1 MKYSGRVQ
9 QVGLI
14 VLFVVVLLDGLGAF
28 DSPDA
33 RTRDLQQQYV
43 PRRPVPMSPDIVHVD
58 IDDGALQRIG
68 RWPWTRTL
76 LAGCIEEIRRAGAR
90 TIVLDLDFTEAGQDP
105 ADDAAL
111 VAAIDADTVLG
122 LFHQDDELEAR
133 WRDAGGSPAGLERT
147 VQLLRSDIDL
157 EPDAATS
164 LSAVDR
170 AAFAANTLA
179 LKRHALWSDPEL
191 EADGIAERALQAAYR
206 RQARSEAIAR
216 RRARDR
222 NLHGFGT
229 ITANGSP
236 MDRMPLPELVE
247 RAGGL
252 GYVHISKRDGD
263 GQVRSFAPYQSG
275 RAGSADALGVAA
287 AMVHLD
293 GDTSHLK
300 ADLPRRGFNYPIAW
314 PYTGYGTGWMH
325 LLRRDLDDPVG
336 AGHLSI
342 GTIAELVRARGL
354 HSENQETMSAL
365 SVELLRVLRQDASF
379 DPDDPLSDA
388 AQAELADEYEFTL
401 GELEPA
407 TELASVFTD
416 DDSLAHAESLHTW
429 KQLADATESGAAE
442 IGELEAALHSQLAD
456 RLVFVG
462 WTATGSIADFVP
474 TVAGPRTPGVVVH
487 AAVAN
492 MVLTGHSYGHA
503 DGWSSIIT
511 LLLGLAVILLMSS
524 TTPWIGTTGSLLLI
538 AGYIGIASMFVFGW
552 WGQFVPIIAPA
563 TGGLGAWIACTS
575 TSAILIQR
583 DKKRITRQFKA
594 RVSDRLVDTLIE
606 HPSALSVAGVRRE
619 ISVLFADLAG
629 FTTTSERLD
638 SAEAVALANRAL
650 SILAQQVVEQ
660 DGYVNKFLGDGL
672 MAFWSAFDEQPD
684 QAARACAAAA
694 ACAEAIRSM
703 PEVGLD
709 IRLGIATGEAIV
721 GDCGAPPDLN
731 DYTAIG
737 DTVNLA
743 SRLEGANKAFGTRIL
758 VDGETLRQAG
768 DAVRS
773 LPIGPVVVV
782 GRTTPTELH
791 AVVDDEMPQ
800 AAIDAA
806 LELQR
811 AIAKGDRAAAAR
823 ALEQIGEHRQLDA
836 LGLHW
841 AEVIDG
847 DGELVLH
854 LSSK

>member
-9 QVGLI
+9 QVGFI
-14 VLFVVVLLDGLGAF
+14 VLFVVVLLDALGMF
-28 DSPDA
+28 GPLDA

-43 PRRPVPMSPDIVHVD
+43 PRPATPMSPDIVHVD

-68 RWPWTRTL
+68 RWPWSRTL
-76 LAGCIEEIRRAGAR
+76 LAACIEEIRRAGAR
-90 TIVLDLDFTEAGQDP
+90 TIVLDLDFTEAGRDP

-111 VAAIDADTVLG
+111 AAAIDRDTVLG
-122 LFHQDDELEAR
+122 LLHQDDELEAR
-133 WRDAGGSPAGLERT
+133 WADAGGSPAGLE
-147 VQLLRSDIDL
+147 QALELLRNDIDL
-157 EPDAATS
+157 EPAAAAA
-164 LSAVDR
+164 LIPADR
-170 AAFAANTLA
+170 AAFAANALA
-179 LKRHALWSDPEL
+179 LKRTVLWTDPEL
-191 EADGIAERALQAAYR
+191 GAEGIAERALQDAYR
-206 RQARSEAIAR
+206 RQARSESIAME
-216 RRARDR
+216 RAGAGD
-222 NLHGFGT
+222 LHGF
-229 ITANGSP
+229 APPASDGSA
-236 MDRMPLPELVE
+236 MDRMPLPELVA

-252 GYVHISKRDGD
+252 GYVHISNRDGD

-275 RAGSADALGVAA
+275 RAGAADSLGTTA
-287 AMVHLD
+287 AMVYLD
-293 GDTSHLK
+293 GDTSHLG
-300 ADLPRRGFNYPIAW
+300 ADLPRRGFEHPIAW
-314 PYTGYGTGWMH
+314 PWTGHGTGWMH
-325 LLRRDLDDPVG
+325 LLRQDADDPVG
-336 AGHLSI
+336 TGHLSI
-342 GTIAELVRARGL
+342 GTIADLVRARDL
-354 HSENQETMSAL
+354 QRENRETMATL
-365 SVELLRVLRQDASF
+365 SLELLRVLRQDASF
-379 DPDDPLSDA
+379 RTDDPLADSFR
-388 AQAELADEYEFTL
+388 AEIADEYAFTL
-401 GELEPA
+401 GDLAPG
-407 TELASVFTD
+407 TELATVFPD
-416 DDSLAHAESLHTW
+416 EDSLAHAEALRSW
-429 KQLADATESGAAE
+429 ERLADAIQSGDAE
-442 IGELEAALHSQLAD
+442 IAELETALHSHLDD

-462 WTATGSIADFVP
+462 WTATGSVADFVP

-492 MVLTGHSYGHA
+492 MLLTGHAYRHA
-503 DGWSSIIT
+503 DGWSAILT
-511 LLLGLAVILLMSS
+511 LLLGLAVILLVSS
-524 TTPWIGTTGSLLLI
+524 TTPWVGTAGSLLLVAAYVLAAAVI
-538 AGYIGIASMFVFGW
+538 GFAGWSL
-552 WGQFVPIIAPA
+552 FVPIVAPA
-563 TGGLGAWIACTS
+563 AGGLGAWIACTS

-583 DKKRITRQFKA
+583 DKKRITRQFRA
-594 RVSDRLVDTLIE
+594 RVSDRLVDTLIDQ
-606 HPSALSVAGVRRE
+606 PSAVSMAGVRRE
-619 ISVLFADLAG
+619 ITVLFADLAG

-650 SILAQQVVEQ
+650 STLAGQVVAQ

-684 QAARACAAAA
+684 QADRACAAAA

-806 LELQR
+806 VALQR
-811 AIAKGDRAAAAR
+811 AIAEDDRAAAAR

-836 LGLHW
+836 LGLRW

-847 DGELVLH
+847 DGELTLH